1 MNVFQE
7 LHLRGIACTV
17 QRAKVE
23 EHIGRVGRAQAILRQ
38 HHEAFEI
45 FEGLVDSE
53 LGNQWKL
60 AGQCKA
66 LIAHDRIM
74 RGEL

>member
-23 EHIGRVGRAQAILRQ
+23 EHIGRVGRAQAILKR
-38 HHEAFEI
+38 HHESFEI
-45 FEGLVDSE
+45 FEGLVESE
-53 LGNQWKL
+53 LGSQWKL
-60 AGQCKA
+60 TGQCKA

-74 RGEL
+74 RGEA